1 MWTRWAQLQWL
12 SINPFEKKSKMEQ
25 NWEESWKENKPVKKI
40 FKNKI
45 QDEMKSMYRIQI
57 KDNVLKYKDYHM
69 PRHFKDDE
77 NRKKDNDFGEKVRG
91 GLPKSSFHK
100 WWGLSG

>member
-25 NWEESWKENKPVKKI
+25 NCEKKVEKEINQWRKYSRTKYK
-40 FKNKI
+40 
-45 QDEMKSMYRIQI
+45 MKWMYRIQI